1 MSKWTNATLT
11 ADGQN
16 LQAQLLDGGG
26 FEFTKVT
33 AADSSGTDKLT
44 LTMQPSVIDGKTITV
59 PVLLS
64 NSNLSA
70 GFTMN
75 QLKFY
80 ARKTGIPA
88 GDEIVYAIAEDET
101 GDEIPSESDSPGFT
115 IDWSYTF
122 QFGNATS
129 VNVSIDPAGLVS
141 MALLGTPGGIATLN
155 NAGAVPIEQGG
166 TGAVTASAALA
177 ALGGMRAS
185 ATGDDIPT
193 SASDSTS
200 ISSQLS
206 NLNTLVGGAT
216 TPQAALAALG
226 AGVRPNLLDN
236 AIFIGGGS
244 QQGGGQLPI
253 NQHGE
258 TEYNNTTFGIDR
270 WTTLGRCTIQS
281 DCIVIV
287 KSGGSVEYFFQVIP
301 TEVIDILLGQ
311 PVTYSVAYKDENG
324 RLNISTISFIFPASK
339 GKLDGNA
346 IGVSGITSNI
356 YSASG
361 SVYVCR
367 FYSGSIIQ
375 AKLVAVK
382 LEFGSNQTLA
392 YQDEDG
398 AWQLLPQ
405 PESDYATQLA
415 KCQRYFRSF
424 NAWTKFEADY
434 IDANQ
439 VYFSIPGDMR
449 IDPTVTG
456 EWGVYTG
463 FTLQNG
469 FVLEGHRTGSNL
481 VVVASKESHGLT
493 TAWLGVKD
501 NSFGYLNADL

>member
-44 LTMQPSVIDGKTITV
+44 LTMQPSVIAGKTITV

-141 MALLGTPGGIATLN
+141 MALLGSPGGIATLN

-193 SASDSTS
+193 SASDPTS

-206 NLNTLVGGAT
+206 NLESSKLNKTLRTGSG
-216 TPQAALAALG
+216 QDL
-226 AGVRPNLLDN
+226 N
-236 AIFIGGGS
+236 AI
-244 QQGGGQLPI
+244 
-253 NQHGE
+253 
-258 TEYNNTTFGIDR
+258 
-270 WTTLGRCTIQS
+270 
-281 DCIVIV
+281 
-287 KSGGSVEYFFQVIP
+287 IP
-301 TEVIDILLGQ
+301 
-311 PVTYSVAYKDENG
+311 S
-324 RLNISTISFIFPASK
+324 
-339 GKLDGNA
+339 
-346 IGVSGITSNI
+346 
-356 YSASG
+356 
-361 SVYVCR
+361 
-367 FYSGSIIQ
+367 SGSIEVYRVFNPSANVPPGYTENSCDFFLIAICEAAQ
-375 AKLVAVK
+375 LYVRQYAFDVRSTAIWTRRAYDDSGVIHWQDWKQIVLATPPQEFDLPLASGWSNYSGMWSRYWKNQFDEVSVVVDISNPNTVSHGAVVATLPEGFRPAAAFDAPTIIYDGSEILPVRAY
-382 LEFGSNQTLA
+382 FSTNGQISISGYSNQTWSKVLFF
-392 YQDEDG
+392 E
-398 AWQLLPQ
+398 
-405 PESDYATQLA
+405 TQA
-415 KCQRYFRSF
+415 SF
-424 NAWTKFEADY
+424 IA
-434 IDANQ
+434 
-439 VYFSIPGDMR
+439 VS
-449 IDPTVTG
+449 
-456 EWGVYTG
+456 
-463 FTLQNG
+463 
-469 FVLEGHRTGSNL
+469 
-481 VVVASKESHGLT
+481 
-493 TAWLGVKD
+493 
-501 NSFGYLNADL
+501 